1 MFTRYIVKGGVWGE
15 GWQTGDVIELDTDA
29 AEVRLEKGDIE
40 MIQLDKLPVAEDL
53 IATEPLVAPEKAP
66 EEVPTAE
73 MESAASAEVAT
84 PEKEA
89 EEPKKKSSRK

>member
-1 MFTRYIVKGGVWGE
+1 ME
-15 GWQTGDVIELDTDA
+15 SA
-29 AEVRLEKGDIE
+29 ASAEV
-40 MIQLDKLPVAEDL
+40 
-53 IATEPLVAPEKAP
+53 ATPEKAP